1 MVMKNIIVFGYGF
14 DGVQAYL
21 RLEEQGGGEI

>member
-1 MVMKNIIVFGYGF
+1 MVMKNIIVFGYGL

-21 RLEEQGGGEI
+21 RLEAQGGGEI